1 MGVFPHRIKPVA
13 MLLVMLAG
21 WINRRQQEMIEYLRE
36 ENRIL
41 REKLDK
47 KRIILND
54 DQRRRLA
61 IKGKKLGRKFL
72 EDICCIF
79 SPDTI
84 LRWHRKLI
92 AQKYDGSKHRRK
104 PGRPPISSTIEDVIV
119 RIASENPSWGYFR
132 IEGHMKHLG
141 YNVSRTTIGRVLA
154 RRGFDPDPE
163 IRKRTTWVDFIRS
176 HWETLAAIDFFTIEI
191 HTWRGL
197 MRYVVLFAVELRS
210 RRVEIAGIVP
220 QANGQWM
227 KQMGRNLSDPVS
239 GFLRG
244 KRYVIH
250 DRDPLFTQD
259 FAQILKAGGVQV
271 VKTPKQSPNLNAYAE
286 RFVWSIKH
294 ECLNKM
300 IIFGERHLR
309 YVIEEYVRHYH
320 HERPHQGLGNHMIVP
335 FAQGEGEIVTH
346 ERLGGLLKSYRRQ
359 VA

>member
-1 MGVFPHRIKPVA
+1 
-13 MLLVMLAG
+13 MLLMMLAG
-21 WINRRQQEMIEYLRE
+21 WINRQQQEMIEYLQE
-36 ENRIL
+36 ENKIL
-41 REKLDK
+41 REKLGK

-61 IKGKKLGRKFL
+61 IKGKKVGRKFL
-72 EDICCIF
+72 GDICCIF

-84 LRWHRKLI
+84 LRWHRKLV
-92 AQKYDGSKHRRK
+92 AQKYDGSKNRRK
-104 PGRPPISSTIEDVIV
+104 PGRPPISRKIEDLIV

-141 YNVSRTTIGRVLA
+141 YNVSRTTIGRVFA

-197 MRYVVLFAVELRS
+197 MRYMVLFAVELRS
-210 RRVEIAGIVP
+210 RKVEITGIIP

-227 KQMGRNLSDPVS
+227 KQMGRNLSDPMS

-244 KRYVIH
+244 KRYIIH
-250 DRDPLFTQD
+250 DRDPLFTRE
-259 FAQILKAGGVQV
+259 FAQILKTAGVQV
-271 VKTPKQSPNLNAYAE
+271 VKTPKRSPNLNAYAE

-309 YVIEEYVRHYH
+309 YVIDEYMSHYH
-320 HERPHQGLGNHMIVP
+320 HERPHQGIGNRMIDP
-335 FAQGEGEIVTH
+335 FTQGEGEIVAH
-346 ERLGGLLKSYRRQ
+346 ERLGGLLKSYGRKI
-359 VA
+359 A

>member
-1 MGVFPHRIKPVA
+1 MGVFPFRIKPA
-13 MLLVMLAG
+13 AILLAMLAG
-21 WINRRQQEMIEYLRE
+21 WINRQQQEMIEYLKE
-36 ENRIL
+36 ENKIL
-41 REKLDK
+41 REKLGK

-54 DQRRRLA
+54 DQRRRLT

-72 EDICCIF
+72 RDICCIF

-84 LRWHRKLI
+84 LRWHQKLV
-92 AQKYDGSKHRRK
+92 ALKYDGSKHRRK
-104 PGRPPISSTIEDVIV
+104 PGRPPISRTIEDMIV

-132 IEGHMKHLG
+132 IEGQMKHLG

-154 RRGFDPDPE
+154 RRGFDPDPA
-163 IRKRTTWVDFIRS
+163 IRKRMTWKAFIRS

-197 MRYVVLFAVELRS
+197 MRCMVLFAVELRS
-210 RRVEIAGIVP
+210 RKVEIAGIIP

-227 KQMGRNLSDPVS
+227 KQMGRNLSDPMS

-250 DRDPLFTQD
+250 DRDPLFTQE
-259 FAQILKAGGVQV
+259 FAQILKAAGVQV
-271 VKTPKQSPNLNAYAE
+271 VKTPKRSPNLNAYAE
-286 RFVWSIKH
+286 RFVWSIKY

-309 YVIEEYVRHYH
+309 YVIEEYMCHYH
-320 HERPHQGLGNHMIVP
+320 HERPHQGLGNRMIDP
-335 FAQGEGEIVTH
+335 FAQGEGEIVVH